1 VGKVAFAVLVGT
13 AAALAAAWL
22 GAAGE
27 PLVVFQ
33 PPPLMAAS
41 ASYPFQPGDKG
52 CVAITDVA
60 RGCSITPTWQLVVQ
74 GALQEAHLRAAL
86 AVLVQRYP
94 SLRMKAQALDGV
106 PPLCRTL
113 RYAEVAECRVDDL
126 FECLDLRQSPERWPA
141 VERELKNRP
150 LDLFINFPVTLSWVR
165 LGDQSSRLVFR
176 QHHAIADGRAFIGL
190 LVDFARFFED
200 ARQGQ
205 PRTSVVPVARRDEA
219 LALGVTGLARTRWTM
234 AGHLL
239 HLAAIVRALASP
251 TTALVQNR
259 ALDYTGD
266 NETLH
271 WQVDAAQFERW
282 RAAHKQLGVGLN
294 SYLAGAYALAN
305 RTWHVALG
313 EKVGRVEAIL
323 AMETRPRDP
332 SFVSFANHLGSFVA
346 SLPLQQLTTLPQLAR
361 AVQGQVDA
369 QRVGHEPQ
377 KRLLSQM
384 QVTGAM
390 TLRDIHRIL
399 YEQKRPLT
407 NLDFSNLIAL
417 EFSPLGGVGWSV
429 DEVFVTTPVVPRSGL
444 VLTVLRY
451 REQVVFNLNF
461 KTSVVSRDQAQALL
475 EHFKRALG

>member
-1 VGKVAFAVLVGT
+1 
-13 AAALAAAWL
+13 
-22 GAAGE
+22 
-27 PLVVFQ
+27 
-33 PPPLMAAS
+33 
-41 ASYPFQPGDKG
+41 
-52 CVAITDVA
+52 
-60 RGCSITPTWQLVVQ
+60 
-74 GALQEAHLRAAL
+74 
-86 AVLVQRYP
+86 
-94 SLRMKAQALDGV
+94 
-106 PPLCRTL
+106 
-113 RYAEVAECRVDDL
+113 
-126 FECLDLRQSPERWPA
+126 
-141 VERELKNRP
+141 
-150 LDLFINFPVTLSWVR
+150 
-165 LGDQSSRLVFR
+165 
-176 QHHAIADGRAFIGL
+176 L